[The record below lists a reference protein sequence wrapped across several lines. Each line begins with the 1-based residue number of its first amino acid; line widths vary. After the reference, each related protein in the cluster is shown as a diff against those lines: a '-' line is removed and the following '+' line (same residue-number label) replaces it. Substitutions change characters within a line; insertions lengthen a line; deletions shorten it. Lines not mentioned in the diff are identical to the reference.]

1 MENKI
6 QLLDCTLRD
15 GCYIVAADFGAPTIR
30 GIARKLENANVDII
44 ECGWLKDAPH
54 KPGTAFYHVP
64 ADAVAYMPEK
74 RSPGTR
80 YGVMIDWNRYD
91 LDQLPEHTP
100 GAPEIIRLVFP
111 REHAA
116 EAIPLGRKIK
126 AKGYS
131 LFYQAANTLGYS
143 EPELVELAAAINRE
157 APESISIVDT
167 FGAMYPEDLER
178 IFNVMDRELAP
189 EIKLGFHSHNNQQLS
204 FALSMEFVKLAAKS
218 PRHIVVDS
226 SLCGMGRGAGNTTTE
241 LLTNYLNRFHHGNY
255 DLNEIMDTIDLY
267 LSYLGENYQWGYSI
281 PFFIA
286 GIYCTHVNNIDYLLK
301 HHRTLA
307 KDMRII
313 IESIDPAKRR
323 AYDYDNLEKIYVN
336 YQNRIVD
343 DRRALAEL
351 GELFGGREV
360 LLLGPGRTLT
370 TCREAIDKYR
380 SGRDVLTVGV
390 NAVPEDLECDA
401 YFFSNPA
408 RYLYANETRG
418 EVMRRARVIL
428 TSNIKRDAAEKE
440 FVVNFNL
447 LCKLGWQFFDNA
459 CIMALRLMAKLRAAK
474 IAFAGFDGFP
484 EDDNTKSFY
493 ADRISQPA
501 VPLEKRIRI
510 NADIADMLR
519 DFIESEHGSTPIEF
533 VTPSRFA
540 CLTASAGER
549 GAK

>member
-1 MENKI
+1 MESKI

-15 GCYIVAADFGAPTIR
+15 GCYIVEADFGTPVIR
-30 GIARKLENANVDII
+30 GIAKRLENANIDII

-54 KPGTAFYHVP
+54 RSGTAFYHVP
-64 ADAVAYMPEK
+64 TDAVAYMPEK
-74 RSPGTR
+74 RSLDTR
-80 YGVMIDWNRYD
+80 YAVMIDWNRYD

-143 EPELVELAAAINRE
+143 DAELVELAAAINRE

-178 IFNVMDRELAP
+178 IFGIMDRELAP
-189 EIKLGFHSHNNQQLS
+189 KIKLGFHSHNNQQLS

-218 PRHIVVDS
+218 PRRIVVDS

-286 GIYCTHVNNIDYLLK
+286 GIYCTHVNNIDYLIK

-307 KDMRII
+307 RDMRII
-313 IESIDPAKRR
+313 IESIDPAKRC
-323 AYDYDNLEKIYVN
+323 AYDYDNLEKIYVD

-343 DRRALAEL
+343 DSRALAEL
-351 GELFGGREV
+351 GERFGGREV

-370 TCREAIDKYR
+370 TCRETIEKYR
-380 SGRDVLTVGV
+380 KSRGVLTIGV
-390 NAVPEDLECDA
+390 NAVPTDIRCDA
-401 YFFSNPA
+401 YFFSTPA
-408 RYLYANETRG
+408 RYLYAHEIRG
-418 EVMRRARVIL
+418 DLMRALPVIL
-428 TSNIKRDAAEKE
+428 TSNIKREADQGE
-440 FVVNFNL
+440 FIVNFNL
-447 LCKLGWQFFDNA
+447 LCKLGWKFFDNA

-484 EDDNTKSFY
+484 EDDTKSFY
-493 ADRISQPA
+493 ADKIAQPA
-501 VPLEKRIRI
+501 VPLEKRIQI
-510 NADIADMLR
+510 NADICDMLR
-519 DFIESEHGSTPIEF
+519 DFIESDRDRTEITFI
-533 VTPSRFA
+533 TPSRFA
-540 CLTASAGER
+540 SFGTSEREAG
-549 GAK
+549 K